1 MIRILTKNGVD
12 NTNVDGA
19 RDHNFNAGRRSGI
32 VQGALNQGNFFASNN
47 NTIALDTCELRLCGH
62 RIVLDQAE
70 YRTFTNKPSVPVR
83 YSFVARVVVDSDYNV
98 SFEFVSQEATTQLV
112 QDNLDITGSG
122 TYELEIGRFTQL
134 TDGTITDVVRTAD
147 LITGGAGGGD
157 SEYIRIGTVTTNK
170 ISPELDADV
179 DIENTINPDDNKPQT
194 NFTFNLP
201 TPSGTVVSLNG
212 VEKTSMNTD
221 TTPTANSQNLV
232 TSGGVHDYPAIAFA
246 ESERQ
251 KSKNLCGLIDFEQT
265 INGVTIKLIS
275 SSQTVILNGTAT
287 STFDAMTTV
296 RNMLPYVS
304 NMQGEDLKVTAYYLS
319 GTKSDTAIA
328 FISTVDND
336 DVFGDR
342 SAGISLPDN
351 NLTSINFSP
360 SKNSTYNTLMLYTVN
375 GASFT
380 NYAFRIQIEKGQVTN
395 WEYPHGQIT
404 HNGDKEIVFAESE
417 RQKSKNLLDK
427 NLLKKGCYIFV
438 TGKYDYNTS
447 YMTFEP
453 ISVTPNSTITIS
465 CNGFIFNSDCG
476 FVFFNNGV
484 FVDYLSNG
492 ATVATVPA
500 NANQVIYNFLKVGIT
515 KDDVQYAQL
524 EYGSVATD
532 YQPYNGQITHNG
544 DTAVEFAEKEYQKSK
559 NLIPYPYYDGNSIVS
574 NGITF
579 TVNNDQSISVSGTI
593 IDHNSNAVMW
603 LAWDMP
609 LKAGTYRISD
619 SNSSNDLSVVAWIG
633 NDYYQKDVN
642 NGMFTLSSDTTARI
656 YLQVAKGSTK
666 TYNDTIRFMLCEG
679 TDTDWQPYNGPILH
693 KSEVEPVL
701 IYDKDTKNTIGGTAY
716 RDGIGDGNTA
726 IYTINNIDLTPY
738 KYMYV
743 YQRMFGEIQKIFVDL
758 TNSVEAGGYCGG
770 QTTMSYNIDALD
782 CSLVKVPT
790 TKDSITFNARYIR
803 LSDVSLQSTP
813 VNVCRIEGYK

>member
-1 MIRILTKNGVD
+1 MTRILTKNGVD
-12 NTNVDGA
+12 NTNIDGA
-19 RDHNFNAGRRSGI
+19 RNYNFNAGRRSGI
-32 VQGALNQGNFFASNN
+32 VKGALNGGNFFASNN

-251 KSKNLCGLIDFEQT
+251 KSKNL
-265 INGVTIKLIS
+265 
-275 SSQTVILNGTAT
+275 
-287 STFDAMTTV
+287 
-296 RNMLPYVS
+296 
-304 NMQGEDLKVTAYYLS
+304 
-319 GTKSDTAIA
+319 
-328 FISTVDND
+328 
-336 DVFGDR
+336 
-342 SAGISLPDN
+342 
-351 NLTSINFSP
+351 
-360 SKNSTYNTLMLYTVN
+360 
-375 GASFT
+375 
-380 NYAFRIQIEKGQVTN
+380 
-395 WEYPHGQIT
+395 
-404 HNGDKEIVFAESE
+404 
-417 RQKSKNLLDK
+417 LDK

-438 TGKYDYNTS
+438 TGQYDYNTS

-609 LKAGTYRISD
+609 LKAGNYRISD

-679 TDTDWQPYNGPILH
+679 TDTDWQPYNGAIVHEKDIEPI
-693 KSEVEPVL
+693 L

-716 RDGIGDGNTA
+716 TNGIKFGASININVAGSSKIKIYSKVYNTYNITEVVIDKTGWTGNSFMIFDGASAIKNVGILIYHEGSNITPAECFNFSDNT
-726 IYTINNIDLTPY
+726 TLNNNDNA
-738 KYMYV
+738 YV
-743 YQRMFGEIQKIFVDL
+743 Y
-758 TNSVEAGGYCGG
+758 
-770 QTTMSYNIDALD
+770 
-782 CSLVKVPT
+782 
-790 TKDSITFNARYIR
+790 
-803 LSDVSLQSTP
+803 
-813 VNVCRIEGYK
+813 RIERVK

>member
-62 RIVLDQAE
+62 RIVLDKAE
-70 YRTFTNKPSVPVR
+70 YRTFNNKPSVPVR
-83 YSFVARVVVDSDYNV
+83 YSFVARVVVDSDDNV

-251 KSKNLCGLIDFEQT
+251 KSKNLLNYEDIIPKTGLTTD
-265 INGVTIKLIS
+265 N
-275 SSQTVILNGTAT
+275 NGTFYIDT
-287 STFDAMTTV
+287 TGYYVIQQLNISFELNKTYTMSCNVVSITGGNNPTFEFAVKYKDGEWAG
-296 RNMLPYVS
+296 YGS
-304 NMQGEDLKVTAYYLS
+304 NVIT
-319 GTKSDTAIA
+319 GTGIA
-328 FISTVDND
+328 S
-336 DVFGDR
+336 
-342 SAGISLPDN
+342 
-351 NLTSINFSP
+351 
-360 SKNSTYNTLMLYTVN
+360 
-375 GASFT
+375 ASFT
-380 NYAFRIQIEKGQVTN
+380 PTKEVDLFELRFIRQNPAGQELQATINNLQLEEGSVATDYQPYN
-395 WEYPHGQIT
+395 GQIT
-404 HNGDKEIVFAESE
+404 HSGDKEIEFAESE
-417 RQKSKNLLDK
+417 RQKSKNLLNK

-465 CNGFIFNSDCG
+465 CNGFEFNSDCG

-484 FVDYLSNG
+484 YVGYLSNG

-500 NANQVIYNFLKVGIT
+500 NANQVIYNFFKVGIT

-544 DTAVEFAEKEYQKSK
+544 DPAVEFAEKEYQKSK

-579 TVNNDQSISVSGTI
+579 TANNDQSISVSGSI
-593 IDHNSNAVMW
+593 VDHNSNAVMW

-609 LKAGTYRISD
+609 LKAGNYRISD

-679 TDTDWQPYNGPILH
+679 TDTDWQPYNGAIVHEKDIEPI
-693 KSEVEPVL
+693 L
-701 IYDKDTKNTIGGTAY
+701 IYDKDTKNTIGGTPYTAGLY
-716 RDGIGDGNTA
+716 TSGLYIKDNIPDDVTRLRIYYANQYVSILDNGGTHNVCELDIRDRNTA
-726 IYTINNIDLTPY
+726 WCETCVVNAHKSDADATDDTLFKLLLAVDQAGYMNI
-738 KYMYV
+738 K
-743 YQRMFGEIQKIFVDL
+743 FFK
-758 TNSVEAGGYCGG
+758 N
-770 QTTMSYNIDALD
+770 
-782 CSLVKVPT
+782 T
-790 TKDSITFNARYIR
+790 TKIEDGTSCIY
-803 LSDVSLQSTP
+803 
-813 VNVCRIEGYK
+813 RIEGLK

>member
-1 MIRILTKNGVD
+1 MTRILTKNGVD
-12 NTNVDGA
+12 NTNIDGA
-19 RDHNFNAGRRSGI
+19 RNYNFNAGRRSGI
-32 VQGALNQGNFFASNN
+32 VKGALNGGNFFASNN

-212 VEKTSMNTD
+212 VEKTSINTD
-221 TTPTANSQNLV
+221 TTPTANSNNLI
-232 TSGGVHDYPAIAFA
+232 TSGGVHDYPAI
-246 ESERQ
+246 
-251 KSKNLCGLIDFEQT
+251 T
-265 INGVTIKLIS
+265 
-275 SSQTVILNGTAT
+275 
-287 STFDAMTTV
+287 
-296 RNMLPYVS
+296 
-304 NMQGEDLKVTAYYLS
+304 
-319 GTKSDTAIA
+319 
-328 FISTVDND
+328 
-336 DVFGDR
+336 
-342 SAGISLPDN
+342 
-351 NLTSINFSP
+351 
-360 SKNSTYNTLMLYTVN
+360 
-375 GASFT
+375 
-380 NYAFRIQIEKGQVTN
+380 
-395 WEYPHGQIT
+395 
-404 HNGDKEIVFAESE
+404 FAESE

-438 TGKYDYNTS
+438 TGQYDYNTS

-465 CNGFIFNSDCG
+465 CNGFEFNSDCG

-484 FVDYLSNG
+484 YVGYLSNG

-609 LKAGTYRISD
+609 LKAGNYRISD

-679 TDTDWQPYNGPILH
+679 TDTDWQPYNGAIVHEKDIEPI
-693 KSEVEPVL
+693 L

-716 RDGIGDGNTA
+716 TNGIKFGASININVAGSSKIKIYSKVYNTYNITEVVIDKTGWTGNSFMIFDGASAIKNVGILIYHEGSNITPAECFNFSDNT
-726 IYTINNIDLTPY
+726 TLNNNDNA
-738 KYMYV
+738 YV
-743 YQRMFGEIQKIFVDL
+743 Y
-758 TNSVEAGGYCGG
+758 
-770 QTTMSYNIDALD
+770 
-782 CSLVKVPT
+782 
-790 TKDSITFNARYIR
+790 
-803 LSDVSLQSTP
+803 
-813 VNVCRIEGYK
+813 RIERVK